1 MTVVMDAFN
10 LIKEH
15 VTWTDGVYPKLIPKE
30 VPASQTS
37 LLIRDAY
44 SNLGSYGNDTFNT
57 IEQNIVIQ
65 IYYSLDSDLD
75 YDEVEIELMK
85 FLTSN
90 GYTVNDIK
98 GRQTDPDTAQDY
110 QTIQV
115 TRNKVIKEK

>member
-1 MTVVMDAFN
+1 MTVVMDTFN

-57 IEQNIVIQ
+57 IEQNVIIQ

-98 GRQTDPDTAQDY
+98 GRQTDPDTEHDY

-115 TRNKVIKEK
+115 TQNKVIKEK

>member
-1 MTVVMDAFN
+1 MTVVMDTFN

-15 VTWTDGVYPKLIPKE
+15 VTWIDGVYPKLIPKE
-30 VPASQTS
+30 APANQTS

-57 IEQNIVIQ
+57 IEQNVIIQ

-85 FLTSN
+85 FLTSK

-98 GRQTDPDTAQDY
+98 SRQTDPDTEQDY

-115 TRNKVIKEK
+115 TRHKVIKEK

>member
-1 MTVVMDAFN
+1 MTVVMDTFN

-15 VTWTDGVYPKLIPKE
+15 VTWTDCVYPKLIPKE

-57 IEQNIVIQ
+57 IEQNVVIQ
-65 IYYSLDSDLD
+65 IYYSLDSNLD
-75 YDEVEIELMK
+75 YDDVEIELMK
-85 FLTSN
+85 FLTAN

-98 GRQTDPDTAQDY
+98 GRQTDPDTEQDY